1 MAEGF
6 RKRGD
11 FLPFSRPTI
20 RQVEIDE
27 VVDTLKSG
35 WITTGPKA
43 ERFEQDFAA
52 YTGFP
57 EVLALSSATAGLHIG
72 LIALGLKPGDEV
84 ITTSI
89 TWAATV
95 NMIELLGGVP
105 VFVDVHRDT
114 LQIDEAAIEAAVT
127 PRTVGILPVHF
138 GGAPCD
144 MDPILAVARK
154 HGLWV
159 FEDAAHGVGC
169 LYKNQHVGCFD
180 RLGVFSFH
188 PIKNI
193 TTGEGGVLVLRDPE
207 MARVLRSLR
216 FHGLEKQAW
225 NRYAEG
231 GSPQVEIVRP
241 GFKYNFMD
249 LQAALGIHQLASVH
263 HFNEERS
270 ELVELYDELLA
281 NVAEIGRPSV
291 PSYDHFHTWHLYV
304 IKVLNAAGLGRDAF
318 IGELKA
324 RNIGAGI
331 HFKAVHTQPYYAAKY
346 PQWSG
351 RLPNSEWA
359 SERICSIPLF
369 PLMNERDVRDV
380 ADAIKDVL
388 VHARGAGASG
398 AGAPGRGSS
407 GAVARDPSAPARG

>member
-1 MAEGF
+1 MAEAF
-6 RKRGD
+6 HKRAE

-27 VVDTLKSG
+27 VVDSLKSG

-43 ERFEQDFAA
+43 ERFEKDFAA

-114 LQIDEAAIEAAVT
+114 MQIDERAIEAAVT
-127 PRTVGILPVHF
+127 PRTVGIIPVHF
-138 GGAPCD
+138 GGAPAD

-154 HGLWV
+154 NGLWV

-169 LYKNQHVGCFD
+169 LYKNRHVGCFD

-188 PIKNI
+188 PIKNM
-193 TTGEGGVLVLRDPE
+193 TTAEGGVLVLRDPE

-249 LQAALGIHQLASVH
+249 LQAALGIHQLASVNR
-263 HFNEERS
+263 FNEERR
-270 ELVELYDELLA
+270 ELVALYDELLA
-281 NVAEIGRPSV
+281 GVAEIGRPGV
-291 PSYDHFHTWHLYV
+291 PAYDHFHTWHLYV
-304 IKVLNAAGLGRDAF
+304 IKVLDAAGLTRDAF
-318 IGELKA
+318 ISELKG
-324 RNIGAGI
+324 RNIGTGI

-346 PQWSG
+346 PQWLG
-351 RLPNSEWA
+351 RLPDSEWV
-359 SERICSIPLF
+359 SDRICSIPLF
-369 PLMNERDVRDV
+369 PLMSDRDVRDV
-380 ADAIKDVL
+380 VDAIKDVL
-388 VHARGAGASG
+388 AHARGAAAPTRGAATGG
-398 AGAPGRGSS
+398 AGAL
-407 GAVARDPSAPARG
+407 ARG